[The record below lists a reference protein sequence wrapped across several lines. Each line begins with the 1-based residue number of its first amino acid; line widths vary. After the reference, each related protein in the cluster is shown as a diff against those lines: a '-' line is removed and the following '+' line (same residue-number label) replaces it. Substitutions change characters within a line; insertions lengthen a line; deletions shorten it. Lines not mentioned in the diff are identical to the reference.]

1 MAMPGNVARTV
12 TKMMEPPPFGF
23 PPGPSGDAAIELG
36 ADPLAFITKAQL
48 EHGDVVGKGE
58 GDGNS
63 IFFPFLTIFIF
74 ASVGPPHHPFP
85 RFPDFTLLR
94 RSE

>member
-63 IFFPFLTIFIF
+63 IFSLF
-74 ASVGPPHHPFP
+74 
-85 RFPDFTLLR
+85 
-94 RSE
+94 